1 MNFPPASR
9 TVVFR
14 LQGSAVRACAIGL
27 SVVALQGVAETR
39 SEAPSAKAREVTAT
53 SERSIHRT
61 LTEESVDQAGLLLD
75 MGASIDARNAQGA
88 TPLMT
93 ASGRGNPT
101 LVHLLIKRG
110 ARIDAADHNGNTALH
125 EASFQADARCVEAL
139 LVAGAQPSVR
149 NALGSTPLHQAVR
162 RFWEKP
168 GESSQDRLAKQTVVI
183 GLLLRY
189 GADPSLPD
197 GSGRTPAVFAVQSTN
212 GSLQQALNV
221 PPPRLAPLQ
230 ARPSLSP
237 ENKPIPPD
245 SAVPSST
252 DRRPS
257 PADTAITPPPTRQNE
272 QLSALPLPAV
282 PAEKPVKANP
292 SAATPPPLS
301 LPSPSPLTPSAPGI
315 GKEAPPAVP
324 DPTSKGEAGQDS
336 SSSQPPPADGRPI
349 SGPSEVA
356 SPQPS
361 REAQAGAG
369 TGETSTTPNTPVA
382 TAPDAQVP
390 TSPEPVVIPSISDV
404 ARRPNRHSA
413 GLSHESNPAPSSAG
427 AGSPPALTS
436 PQLLSAEEPTKP
448 VTETAPR
455 AGRSTTPLDRTGEFR
470 TAEHRSPWFQN
481 VGFGLGL
488 GWTHNLGPRRVD
500 SVTVVNGVVRIDNE
514 QNDLVRFMPEM
525 HIWLDRWDE
534 QRWGWG
540 PFLAVAPGSRVID
553 AIGFGLMIGY
563 RPHQTDQYSF
573 NLGIGGTLDLY
584 TTVLGDGLVANEP
597 LPPGETSARTK
608 QTTAAGLLIMLS
620 VGWDLAAPHR
630 SSESD
635 GQ

>member
-9 TVVFR
+9 TVVLP
-14 LQGSAVRACAIGL
+14 LQGSGVRACAICL
-27 SVVALQGVAETR
+27 SVVAFQGVAETR

-93 ASGRGNPT
+93 ASGRGNLT

-189 GADPSLPD
+189 GADPLLLD
-197 GSGRTPAVFAVQSTN
+197 GRGRTPVVFAVQSTN

-237 ENKPIPPD
+237 EDKPIPPD
-245 SAVPSST
+245 SAVTSST

-324 DPTSKGEAGQDS
+324 DPTSKGAAGQDS
-336 SSSQPPPADGRPI
+336 SSSQTPPVVTESGPRTTSDSPPAADGRPI
-349 SGPSEVA
+349 PGPSEVA

-361 REAQAGAG
+361 REAQAGTG
-369 TGETSTTPNTPVA
+369 TGETSTTPNMPIA

-390 TSPEPVVIPSISDV
+390 ASPEPVAIPSISDV

-448 VTETAPR
+448 ITETAPR
-455 AGRSTTPLDRTGEFR
+455 AGRSTTSLDRTGELR
-470 TAEHRSPWFQN
+470 TAEHRSPWLFQN
-481 VGFGLGL
+481 
-488 GWTHNLGPRRVD
+488 W
-500 SVTVVNGVVRIDNE
+500 
-514 QNDLVRFMPEM
+514 DLDWV
-525 HIWLDRWDE
+525 W
-534 QRWGWG
+534 
-540 PFLAVAPGSRVID
+540 
-553 AIGFGLMIGY
+553 
-563 RPHQTDQYSF
+563 
-573 NLGIGGTLDLY
+573 
-584 TTVLGDGLVANEP
+584 DGLIISVRGAC
-597 LPPGETSARTK
+597 T
-608 QTTAAGLLIMLS
+608 LS
-620 VGWDLAAPHR
+620 R
-630 SSESD
+630 SSTAWSASTMNKTTSFASCRKCISGSTGGMNSD
-635 GQ
+635 GAGDPF